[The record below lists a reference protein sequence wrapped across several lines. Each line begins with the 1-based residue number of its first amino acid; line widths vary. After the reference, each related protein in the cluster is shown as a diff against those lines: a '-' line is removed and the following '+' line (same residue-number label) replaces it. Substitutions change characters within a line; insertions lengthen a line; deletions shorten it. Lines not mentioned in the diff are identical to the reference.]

1 MPQEGRK
8 PGWPQGSRKLGRARD
23 RSSFY
28 LEVYR
33 LDIIP
38 SGIMAQVEST
48 RMYFIRGS
56 GEDYIDLA
64 ACLTAVNRKQ
74 YHQVAGDGTP
84 LCYRVTLHTAGRGQ
98 SLAVY
103 AAQKNW
109 TTRNAV
115 KMTSAGW
122 KKQLKHGGVK
132 MSDLPR
138 YGRRIR
144 LALEDAAT
152 VAETRNSVT
161 QQTITKQLEPLNGD
175 GSKVFT
181 AYTDTAGTSVDYDW
195 ANPVTLVPVSNHT
208 TGAIVDYPL
217 LLCTDIGTDDF
228 NVNEEYLEARRN
240 VSDLETDAPGPVAT
254 NKMTTLFSTAEELS
268 DDIIAAVDDFG
279 DNRPYDETN
288 HALQF
293 LGKFGAETDAASSS
307 DQSSHWPPAFM
318 SADVPLGL
326 LKVTGAEN
334 DQFIIEVHAIYEM

>member
-1 MPQEGRK
+1 MPQGGRK

-28 LEVYR
+28 HEVYR

-38 SGIMAQVEST
+38 SGIMAQAEHT
-48 RMYFIRGS
+48 RLYFIRGN
-56 GEDYIDLA
+56 GEEYVDLSA
-64 ACLTAVNRKQ
+64 ALTAVNRKQ

-84 LCYRVTLHTAGRGQ
+84 FCYRITISTHGRGTVG
-98 SLAVY
+98 VY
-103 AAQKNW
+103 HGANNW

-132 MSDLPR
+132 LSDLPR

-161 QQTITKQLEPLNGD
+161 QQTITKQLEPLAGD
-175 GSKVFT
+175 ASKMFT

-195 ANPVTLVPVSNHT
+195 ANPVTLVPVSNFS

-240 VSDLETDAPGPVAT
+240 VSDLETDAPGPVST

-288 HALQF
+288 HALM
-293 LGKFGAETDAASSS
+293 LAGTIGAETQVASSS
-307 DQSSHWPPAFM
+307 DQNSNFPPG
-318 SADVPLGL
+318 SLTCEVPLGL
-326 LKVTGAEN
+326 LKLTGAEN
-334 DQFIIEVHAIYEM
+334 DQFFIDVHAIYEM